1 MLKESKRVNLLTLQ
15 GTSFCNLDCKYCYI
29 DLETRSAPGRM
40 TLQTV
45 RAVIKRLQED
55 ALLGEHLA
63 VSWHSGEPLVLNA
76 RYYDERMREFEVL
89 RAGGVKVQ
97 HSLQTNGVLL
107 NDAHCDLF
115 CRYNVQVG
123 LSVDGPGYLHDLN
136 RVDRQGRPTHR
147 NVVQAMQRL
156 DAHGV
161 KFGVICVLGAQSLK
175 CPDEV
180 YEFFLSTGCRSMAF
194 NLEEIEGANVSSSL
208 TPDNAHELFLS
219 FVQRFWLRLEQD
231 RHPFRVR
238 EFENTAQLIMSTE
251 RWLNSQTEPLSNIN
265 VAVNGDWST
274 FCPELLDHST
284 ADFPTFV
291 FGNVHDRGFREAM
304 ETNPIYSL
312 VHDQIVTGV
321 NACRD
326 SCKYFDVCLGGN
338 PSNKLAETGSF
349 CSTQTLACSARTQLV
364 AEFMIS
370 RLQEYTAPSVQ
381 AGFPS

>member
-1 MLKESKRVNLLTLQ
+1 MLQASKKVNLLTLQ
-15 GTSFCNLDCKYCYI
+15 GTSFCNLDCNYCYI
-29 DLETRSAPGRM
+29 DRATRSTPGRM
-40 TLQTV
+40 TLETV
-45 RAVIKRLQED
+45 RAVIKHLQED
-55 ALLGEHLA
+55 GLLGEHLA

-76 RYYDERMREFEVL
+76 RYYDERMREFDIL

-107 NDAHCDLF
+107 TDAHCDLF
-115 CRYNVQVG
+115 RRYNVQVG
-123 LSVDGPGYLHDLN
+123 LSVDGPECLHDLN

-161 KFGVICVLGAQSLK
+161 EFSAICVLGAQALN
-175 CPDEV
+175 CPDKV
-180 YEFFLSTGCRSMAF
+180 YEFFQSTGCRSMAF
-194 NLEEIEGANVSSSL
+194 NLEEVEGANAKSSL
-208 TPDNAHELFLS
+208 TPENAHGLFLS

-231 RHPFRVR
+231 KHPFRVR
-238 EFENTAQLIMSTE
+238 EFENTAQLIMSRK

-291 FGNVHDRGFREAM
+291 FGNVHDGGFCEAI
-304 ETNPIYSL
+304 ETNPIYSQ
-312 VHDQIVTGV
+312 VHEQIVTGV
-321 NACRD
+321 SACRD

-338 PSNKLAETGSF
+338 PSNKLSETGSF
-349 CSTQTLACSARTQLV
+349 RSTQTLACSARTQLL

-370 RLQEYTAPSVQ
+370 KLQEYAAPSAQ
-381 AGFPS
+381 AGLLS